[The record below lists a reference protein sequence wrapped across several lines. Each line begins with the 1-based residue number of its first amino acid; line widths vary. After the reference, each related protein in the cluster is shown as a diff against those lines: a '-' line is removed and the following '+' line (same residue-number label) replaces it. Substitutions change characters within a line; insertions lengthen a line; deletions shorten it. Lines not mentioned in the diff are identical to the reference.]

1 MSENVSNAVSR
12 LIVPSNPQKAL
23 AMVHSDPVNFAALR
37 RFPTYDPDSVQARAL
52 AANTA
57 GMELTAQDLTTV
69 KTPSGGGRF
78 WEIEGASGVES
89 LAEIEGVLVFWAL
102 QGTLW
107 ATQGLGNG
115 DRPIMATRDMSI
127 ARMVRPDNEVTR
139 NEQGKI
145 VAIEGVDSEMA
156 KQIGDYEITENGRSY
171 WNWPA
176 LPWTQFGSGRGG
188 KGKFAKESA
197 LLFVL
202 TKSHPL
208 PYVIRTGSSALKPIR
223 QWLLRLQVP
232 YWHTVVGIGLKQET
246 TKADDGTGKIVEVKY
261 SVPTLNLKSTLSPVE
276 GNAVEHTIHSQM
288 KASWNSGS
296 IDATEIDE

>member
-1 MSENVSNAVSR
+1 
-12 LIVPSNPQKAL
+12 
-23 AMVHSDPVNFAALR
+23 
-37 RFPTYDPDSVQARAL
+37 
-52 AANTA
+52 
-57 GMELTAQDLTTV
+57 V

-156 KQIGDYEITENGRSY
+156 KQIGDYEITENGRSF
-171 WNWPA
+171 WNWPT